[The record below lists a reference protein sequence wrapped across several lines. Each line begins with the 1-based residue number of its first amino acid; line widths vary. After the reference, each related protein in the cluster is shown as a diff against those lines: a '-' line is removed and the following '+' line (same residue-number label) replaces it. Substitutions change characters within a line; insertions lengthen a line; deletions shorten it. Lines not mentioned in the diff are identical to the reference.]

1 MSEFELR
8 QNSAPLDEEFEEKLI
23 NETDLDKLDQLIEIK
38 AQEILAELKEES
50 QQGGDEQE
58 TAIESDTKI
67 PDSNRIDFS
76 EQNIAQYSTK
86 ELIELI
92 ETLMHNDANAEDITH
107 LNQIHQNLE
116 TLIKQS
122 DEKILILQT
131 LINSYKEHNTSARE
145 RAEIT
150 KLEHK
155 IDSLRTIQDTYQSLA
170 TLTEYIPGE
179 KLDLENTSL
188 EELVK
193 HYRTYQIFIHD
204 LGFDQSH
211 PAFIHLKEIQNQY
224 QAEISHIIE
233 SELVYE
239 EYGLGKAEAK
249 PLSIDMLDS
258 LLIPDT
264 EDPHFKLY
272 LTRLLAQRNKTTQAL
287 PEGQDT
293 LIKDDEKGKASEDF
307 VTTELVKTP
316 GVLATIDI
324 PKFSV
329 GDTRYKADTIAIT
342 LNPEIRDSVDYKDI
356 QLAIYQLIQKFEL
369 VINDYKTTYGEESL
383 IDPND
388 ILIGDIIKIS
398 RDIKLDDIDT
408 GNSENIALDA
418 LLQMHRIQIK
428 TQSTAMTSALEDYK
442 RSRNAVS
449 PEKVGFLAKEYT
461 PTGNSQPQAF
471 NQTHFQIAAQHILDL
486 PIQ

>member
-1 MSEFELR
+1 MSEFYKPASQEEK
-8 QNSAPLDEEFEEKLI
+8 DEFEKTLLNAPNQNAVDKIIEDKGRQI
-23 NETDLDKLDQLIEIK
+23 LD
-38 AQEILAELKEES
+38 ELKEES
-50 QQGGDEQE
+50 PQSGNEQVIPIKSDIE
-58 TAIESDTKI
+58 TSDA
-67 PDSNRIDFS
+67 NRIDFS
-76 EQNIAQYSTK
+76 EQNISQYNTK

-92 ETLMHNDANAEDITH
+92 EPLMYNDAHAEDTIH

-116 TLIKQS
+116 TLIKQN

-145 RAEIT
+145 RTEIT
-150 KLEHK
+150 KLEYK
-155 IDSLRTIQDTYQSLA
+155 IDNLRTIQDTYQSLV
-170 TLTEYIPGE
+170 TLTEHIPGE
-179 KLDLENTSL
+179 KLDLENVSL
-188 EELVK
+188 EKLVK

-211 PAFIHLKEIQNQY
+211 PAFIHLKEIQDQY
-224 QAEISHIIE
+224 QAEIFRIIE
-233 SELVYE
+233 SERVYK
-239 EYGLGKAEAK
+239 EYSLGKAEAK
-249 PLSIDMLDS
+249 PLSIDLLDS

-264 EDPHFKLY
+264 KDPHFKPY

-316 GVLATIDI
+316 GVLAIINI

-369 VINDYKTTYGEESL
+369 VINDYKRKYGEESL

-398 RDIKLDDIDT
+398 RDIQLDDIDT
-408 GNSENIALDA
+408 DTSENIALDS
-418 LLQMHRIQIK
+418 LLQMHRVQIK
-428 TQSTAMTSALEDYK
+428 TQSTAMASALEDYK
-442 RSRNAVS
+442 RSRNAIS
-449 PEKVGFLAKEYT
+449 PEKVGFLAKEYI
-461 PTGNSQPQAF
+461 PTGTSQPQTF
-471 NQTHFQIAAQHILDL
+471 NQTHFQIAAQHILNL